1 MIWKRA
7 LVMGVLGVFVS
18 VAPAAAQRVEISGI
32 FGWSLSDG
40 VTFEDV
46 LAQDGNLYNEV
57 DLKDSFSWG
66 FSVGVLTSEQVEVG
80 FLFNQQMSE
89 LQVKGAGLGGAAEVV
104 VGDINVNNYHGY
116 VAFNFLDQ
124 DATVQPNNMI
134 GFGAT
139 NYPSVPFTT
148 STGLS
153 LQTLGVT
160 QFSTTWGAGIK
171 AFPSPNVGV
180 RAGIQWTPTYIKSD
194 AEGWWCDP
202 WWGCY
207 VVGDAQ
213 YSNQLQFNGG
223 VVVRF

>member
-7 LVMGVLGVFVS
+7 LVFGLLGVFLS
-18 VAPAAAQRVEISGI
+18 VAPAAAQRVEVSGI

-40 VTFEDV
+40 VTFDDV

-80 FLFNQQMSE
+80 FLYNQQMSE

-104 VGDINVNNYHGY
+104 VGDMNVSNYHGY
-116 VAFNFLDQ
+116 VAFNFGDP
-124 DATVQPNNMI
+124 DATVRPYIMI

-139 NYPSVPFTT
+139 NYPSVDFTT
-148 STGLS
+148 STGLQLS
-153 LQTLGVT
+153 TLGVT

>member
-1 MIWKRA
+1 
-7 LVMGVLGVFVS
+7 LGVLAVFVS

-40 VTFEDV
+40 VTTDEGNAV
-46 LAQDGNLYNEV
+46 LGPDGNLYNEV

-66 FSVGVLTSEQVEVG
+66 FSVGVLTSENVEVG
-80 FLFNQQMSE
+80 FLYNQQMSE
-89 LQVKGAGLGGAAEVV
+89 LLIKGAGVGGPAELV
-104 VGDINVNNYHGY
+104 VGDANVNNYHGY
-116 VAFNFLDQ
+116 VAFNFLEA
-124 DATVQPNNMI
+124 DATVRPYILI

-139 NYPSVPFTT
+139 NYPDFVGP
-148 STGLS
+148 
-153 LQTLGVT
+153 LGVQHDSLT
-160 QFSTTWGAGIK
+160 QFSTTWGAGVK
-171 AFPSPNVGV
+171 AFPSPNFGV

-194 AEGWWCDP
+194 VEGYWCDP

>member
-1 MIWKRA
+1 MSWKRA
-7 LVMGVLGVFVS
+7 IVLGVVGLLVS

-40 VTFEDV
+40 VKTPDEIPI
-46 LAQDGNLYNEV
+46 LAPDGNLYNEV

-66 FSVGVLTSEQVEVG
+66 FSVGVITSEQVEVG
-80 FLFNQQMSE
+80 FLYNQQMSE
-89 LQVKGAGLGGAAEVV
+89 LLVKGPGAGAERVLA
-104 VGDINVNNYHGY
+104 DSNVNNYHGY
-116 VAFNFLDQ
+116 VGFNFFDA
-124 DATVQPNNMI
+124 DATVRPYIMI

-139 NYPSVPFTT
+139 SYPGFT
-148 STGLS
+148 SPAGLDV
-153 LQTLGVT
+153 GGIT
-160 QFSTTWGAGIK
+160 QFSTTWGVGVK
-171 AFPSPNVGV
+171 AYPSPNFGV

-194 AEGWWCDP
+194 PEGYWCDP